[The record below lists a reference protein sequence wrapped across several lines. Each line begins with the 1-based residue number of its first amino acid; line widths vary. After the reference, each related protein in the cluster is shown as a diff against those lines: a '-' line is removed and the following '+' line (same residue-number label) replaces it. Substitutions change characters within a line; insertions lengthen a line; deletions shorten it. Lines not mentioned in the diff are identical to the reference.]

1 MRFHVRNVVKVPA
14 NSISQRARFC
24 HTQNQNR
31 MESASSSSPLA
42 DPISIHSRAIL
53 DSPKANKSL
62 TSAHALHKQQ
72 EHETKRKSHE
82 DVRSGGAFPIESRL
96 EGCNVSTTADEHENR
111 QRDRS
116 RRLVNIPAIRLF
128 LFSALHS
135 IILLRFA
142 FHLTLRARS
151 LQSQTK
157 RRAARN
163 RCSMSWSVRARVDV
177 RRLRKY

>member
-14 NSISQRARFC
+14 NSISARAVLS
-24 HTQNQNR
+24 HAKSEPH
-31 MESASSSSPLA
+31 ESTSSSPPLA
-42 DPISIHSRAIL
+42 DPISIRSRAIL

-62 TSAHALHKQQ
+62 TSAHALHKQKK
-72 EHETKRKSHE
+72 HETKRKIHE
-82 DVRSGGAFPIESRL
+82 DVRSGGAFPIESL

-135 IILLRFA
+135 IMLLRFA

-163 RCSMSWSVRARVDV
+163 RCSMSWSVRAREG
-177 RRLRKY
+177 